1 MVFCVLRADN
11 VPNPKGTFRVWG
23 ILFCFNQRFLGDWAH
38 VNPQN
43 CCPQDTMGNWPLPQK
58 QHAPFWS
65 FCPISR
71 GPRVLLS
78 PVLQVFRPTGSDV
91 AVFKK
96 LDQIRRRIPDDLF
109 WGPGSE
115 LMFLCLLGV
124 ATFLFYFSFF
134 GEVSTVFPEFCFSFP
149 EGFLLWWFGSY
160 DLRIVLQHTGR
171 IKRRLVSCL
180 TCFAALPIEVLL
192 VVIGLQQFGLD
203 AHEQSCGVDNIEH
216 TAR

>member
-43 CCPQDTMGNWPLPQK
+43 CCPQNTMATGSFPKNTRLFCPF
-58 QHAPFWS
+58 APFRGAPGFS
-65 FCPISR
+65 FHLLCFKFFGRRQAPTWRSSR
-71 GPRVLLS
+71 NW
-78 PVLQVFRPTGSDV
+78 
-91 AVFKK
+91 
-96 LDQIRRRIPDDLF
+96 IRSGAGFPMTF
-109 WGPGSE
+109 WGGASSC
-115 LMFLCLLGV
+115 FCVCWVSRLLNF
-124 ATFLFYFSFF
+124 TSFF

-160 DLRIVLQHTGR
+160 HLRIVLQHTGR